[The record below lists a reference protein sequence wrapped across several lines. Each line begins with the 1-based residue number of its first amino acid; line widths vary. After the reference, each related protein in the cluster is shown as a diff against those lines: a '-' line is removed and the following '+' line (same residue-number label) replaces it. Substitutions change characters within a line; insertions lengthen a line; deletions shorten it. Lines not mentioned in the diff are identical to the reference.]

1 MDGIQF
7 QLNSKLFS
15 DPPTFTLRCLTSGFS
30 TESLWKKD
38 SVTIANSTDYLIIDK
53 VINEARFE
61 ILHSLTVT
69 GRHGG
74 LYQFSIRR
82 QNGSSEVSRELLVQ
96 GLLICNYDSRKT
108 ILANLVVLC
117 TCKLNFYC
125 KSSETVFLQLLKH
138 QGTS

>member
-15 DPPTFTLRCLTSGFS
+15 DPPTFTLHCLTSGFS

-69 GRHGG
+69 GRCGG

-82 QNGSSEVSRELLVQ
+82 QNGSSELSRELLIQ
-96 GLLICNYDSRKT
+96 GLLLICNYD
-108 ILANLVVLC
+108 C
-117 TCKLNFYC
+117 
-125 KSSETVFLQLLKH
+125 Q
-138 QGTS
+138 